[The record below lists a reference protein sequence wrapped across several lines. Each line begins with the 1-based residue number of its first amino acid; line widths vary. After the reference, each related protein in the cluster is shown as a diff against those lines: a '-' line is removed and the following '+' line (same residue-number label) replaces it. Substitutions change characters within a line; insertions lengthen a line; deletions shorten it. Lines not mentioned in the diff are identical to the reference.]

1 MDDYTRQKLTRLL
14 RIISL
19 EELQHRALLAKTDDE
34 RRIWHELYI
43 LKMQQRAVK
52 QQYSARPPPEY
63 NSVQSGL
70 VSARTEAGTAGGALA
85 RPLPHTTAEW
95 RREPCPLSFKRW
107 GPQKGRPP
115 FGCLPTGASAVPA
128 SVPPLVSQPSLQT
141 PLLWPR

>member
-52 QQYSARPPPEY
+52 Q
-63 NSVQSGL
+63 
-70 VSARTEAGTAGGALA
+70 
-85 RPLPHTTAEW
+85 
-95 RREPCPLSFKRW
+95 
-107 GPQKGRPP
+107 
-115 FGCLPTGASAVPA
+115 
-128 SVPPLVSQPSLQT
+128 
-141 PLLWPR
+141 